1 MEDHVGDAD
10 GADPGERSGTGAWA
24 GSEAEPLRLNRRIVW
39 VWRTPALVT
48 VALFTVV
55 AAVFGALAEVDG
67 VVVYLPALLIA
78 VVGTALA
85 VGVPEVGYRRWRYW
99 VTPEGTEIR
108 HGVWMRVETSIPHFR
123 VQHIDVHQRP
133 LQRLFGVVELRI
145 STASVTSDAQLPGV
159 TRDEAVAIRRLILE
173 RALDDDAV

>member
-1 MEDHVGDAD
+1 MEDHGGDAD
-10 GADPGERSGTGAWA
+10 GAGTGGRSG
-24 GSEAEPLRLNRRIVW
+24 SEVEPLRLNRRIVW

-48 VALFTVV
+48 VAVITVV
-55 AAVFGALAEVDG
+55 AAVSGAAADVDS
-67 VVVYLPALLIA
+67 VLVYLPALLVA
-78 VVGTALA
+78 VVGIALT
-85 VGVPEVGYRRWRYW
+85 VGMSEVRYRRWRYW

-145 STASVTSDAQLPGV
+145 STASVTADAQLPGV